1 MSSASTITDTAE
13 GERKA
18 MPRGRRPKATPSPTK
33 IVRSEKV
40 REAIM
45 RLPDQLRAAGFETS
59 LPSPGPITTI
69 SNPIRDSKT
78 SGWIGH
84 VEEPLGILIQRVSV
98 AENFS
103 QRPPFDHANDPI
115 YRRLIKDF
123 ITGAAMPESKIAALR
138 REANRKVQSLDEA
151 EVYYSIIDG
160 LQRQYCY
167 GLAVLL
173 VWRGEQNV
181 ADGFVTQE
189 AWDFFSEAVEDLGD
203 ATSATANL
211 LARTMRYEVFY
222 DIDLEGLLHYMV
234 TFNTAQRRMSLDVQ
248 LEIMRTPLVSALESA
263 GIPVY
268 HDIKKMPGA
277 QRPRDKFAAS
287 DLILATQAFV
297 RNNPQVTAGGEAER
311 VLNENQPFLDNVGEI
326 SDVED
331 TLKRIALEIHPEAMR
346 AYADDPT
353 RRYLFSYSET
363 FFVGLVAACG
373 YVRNR
378 NNMKMLDGALDKLV
392 DLARRPGEDPL
403 NLGEYFDA
411 LKSITSSRGKAM
423 RRLVYDTFLRFFNG
437 ATIELEWKD
446 TAAQITGGL

>member
-1 MSSASTITDTAE
+1 
-13 GERKA
+13 
-18 MPRGRRPKATPSPTK
+18 MPGGRRPKVKPSPTK
-33 IVRSEKV
+33 TDRAEKV
-40 REAIM
+40 RQAIIDLPQ
-45 RLPDQLRAAGFETS
+45 RLRDNGFASS
-59 LPSPGPITTI
+59 LPTPDPIDTI
-69 SNPIRDSKT
+69 SGPMLDSKT
-78 SGWIGH
+78 GGWIGH

-103 QRPPFDHANDPI
+103 QRPPFDHATDPI

-123 ITGAAMPESKIAALR
+123 ICGAAMPESKIAALR
-138 REANRKVQSLDEA
+138 PEANRKVQSLDET

-181 ADGFVTQE
+181 ADGLVTQE
-189 AWDFFSEAVEDLGD
+189 AWGVFSEAVGDLGD
-203 ATSATANL
+203 ATSATADL

-263 GIPVY
+263 GIPIY

-277 QRPRDKFAAS
+277 PRPKDKFAAS

-353 RRYLFSYSET
+353 RRYMFSYSET
-363 FFVGLVAACG
+363 FLVGLVAACG

-392 DLARRPGEDPL
+392 DLAKRPHEDPL

-411 LKSITSSRGKAM
+411 LSSITSSRGKAM

-446 TAAQITGGL
+446 TAAQITGRL